1 MHLSVEIYS
10 NKEIIKNMKDVKII
24 SIDNRGRIVLPLVT
38 RKNLG
43 LTTDSQLMLVSDSET
58 KEIRITPVGISAEDK
73 PVKFKITMRD
83 EAGSLAQIASTFAD
97 LGISLIY
104 GESVIIEKDKKAI
117 WTVISSS
124 PKNIRLEDLSEELK
138 TKGRALEVEI
148 FPL

>member
-1 MHLSVEIYS
+1 
-10 NKEIIKNMKDVKII
+10 MKDVKII

-43 LTTDSQLMLVSDSET
+43 LTTDSQLILVSDSET

-73 PVKFKITMRD
+73 PVKFKITMKD
-83 EAGSLAQIASTFAD
+83 EAGSLAQIATTFAD

>member
-1 MHLSVEIYS
+1 
-10 NKEIIKNMKDVKII
+10 MKDVKII

-73 PVKFKITMRD
+73 PVKFKIMMKD